1 MKRLIA
7 ILVVISLLTINVFA
21 YSNKDAAFSFDTPK
35 GFTELDLKAIEKEEN
50 EMFLTLLGHN
60 EESFKKYFQDNG
72 VEYFALKGDNSAQIM
87 VRTAKTEF
95 TEALNNMSKVNDDQ
109 IKEIAT
115 LFLPK
120 DAPYAKVQTNGTIYL
135 QTVLFAKDSGGNFTS
150 VTYITVKNGMLYTI
164 VFNYNGTGTE
174 NFLDDSF
181 NNMKNFK
188 ITDSSA
194 KSVWTF
200 TEISTMILLIILL
213 LAVIVFIVLVV
224 ISFIKDIKRKRKED
238 AEGEFKI
245 KRRKF

>member
-1 MKRLIA
+1 LKRLIT
-7 ILVVISLLTINVFA
+7 ILVVIALLSVNVFA

-35 GFTELDLKAIEKEEN
+35 GFTELDLKEIEKEEN
-50 EMFLTLLGHN
+50 EMFLTLLGHS

-120 DAPYAKVQTNGTIYL
+120 DAPYAKVQTNGTVYL
-135 QTVLFAKDSGGNFTS
+135 QTVLSAKDSGGKFTS

-174 NFLDDSF
+174 FLDDSF

-188 ITDSSA
+188 ITDTSA

-200 TEISTMILLIILL
+200 TEISTMILLAILL
-213 LAVIVFIVLVV
+213 IAALVFIVLVV